1 VVDVT
6 TQDTTHGG
14 EAATPGAASG
24 RKARSGKT
32 VVGEVVSDRMRKT
45 ISVRVQ
51 RLERHRRY
59 HKYVRRTT
67 TYKAHDGREE
77 ARVGDQVRIAETRPL
92 SKTKRWRLVEIVRRS
107 SAAPV
112 AGREAGP
119 DTPAEDV
126 Q

>member
-1 VVDVT
+1 MVDVT
-6 TQDTTHGG
+6 THDG
-14 EAATPGAASG
+14 ESAAPSEASG
-24 RKARSGKT
+24 RKARSRKT
-32 VVGEVVSDRMRKT
+32 VVGEVVSDKMHKT

-67 TYKAHDGREE
+67 IYKAHDSREE

-107 SAAPV
+107 SGAPIV
-112 AGREAGP
+112 DDEAGP
-119 DTPAEDV
+119 DTASEDP